1 MEEKEHKIEI
11 TGIDISITDG
21 DEAKDEAS
29 PANIGKARTHTKPRK
44 TSIGDKI
51 NFLTVILEAII
62 FVVSFPCYL
71 IAFNGNHLTQATDFI
86 IAGGVG
92 VALFIWGAA
101 NLVWKQLRR
110 SPRHSEGVDSAI
122 LWSSQQNWQ

>member
-1 MEEKEHKIEI
+1 M
-11 TGIDISITDG
+11 GILG
-21 DEAKDEAS
+21 
-29 PANIGKARTHTKPRK
+29 
-44 TSIGDKI
+44 
-51 NFLTVILEAII
+51 AII

-71 IAFNGNHLTQATDFI
+71 IAFNGNQLTLATDFI